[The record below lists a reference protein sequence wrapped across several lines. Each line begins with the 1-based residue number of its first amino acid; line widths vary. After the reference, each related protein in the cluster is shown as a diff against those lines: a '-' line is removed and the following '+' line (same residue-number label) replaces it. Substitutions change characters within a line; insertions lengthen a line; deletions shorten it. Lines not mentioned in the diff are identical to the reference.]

1 LPSNRDSLQAEL
13 LFHGLHQTLLQ
24 LFRGVAGQ
32 NRLSSIAIHLQVFA
46 AILESGSFLSQPPD
60 KLTLFHVSTLGKQV
74 VKYKL
79 FCF

>member
-1 LPSNRDSLQAEL
+1 
-13 LFHGLHQTLLQ
+13 
-24 LFRGVAGQ
+24 VAGQ
-32 NRLSSIAIHLQVFA
+32 NRLSSIAIHLQVFVT
-46 AILESGSFLSQPPD
+46 ILESGSFLSQPPD